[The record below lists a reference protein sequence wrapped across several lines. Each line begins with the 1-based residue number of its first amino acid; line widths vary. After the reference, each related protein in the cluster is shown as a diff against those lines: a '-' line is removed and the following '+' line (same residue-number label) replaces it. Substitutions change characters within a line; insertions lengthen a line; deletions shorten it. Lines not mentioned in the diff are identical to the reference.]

1 MNCVPIQTILIVGIG
16 GGESAFWMQILVFLL
31 LAVGGGVYSLVKNK
45 RKEFRD
51 RQQKLA
57 EEARSYNTRGRWR
70 FQPPG
75 EHVGLRH
82 GDARKYMA
90 RTQDMQL
97 DVPKLTSET
106 ILGADTTHIG
116 MRDRPENERAGRRG
130 KDLHSG
136 MELLELP
143 FLVRVVEKTKG
154 NSRNDVTMRKL
165 NFKELLRREQLDRVN
180 SKALKVYAINQS
192 NLYGKA
198 IQCEAMR
205 ELAERTPNKSEHD
218 QLQPDHALSV

>member
-1 MNCVPIQTILIVGIG
+1 
-16 GGESAFWMQILVFLL
+16 MQILVFLL

-45 RKEFRD
+45 RKEFKD

-57 EEARSYNTRGRWR
+57 EEAGSYNTRGRWR

-82 GDARKYMA
+82 GDAQKYMA
-90 RTQDMQL
+90 KTQNVQL

-106 ILGADTTHIG
+106 ILGLDIADTG
-116 MRDRPENERAGRRG
+116 VRDRLEYELAGRKD
-130 KDLHSG
+130 KDLCSG
-136 MELLELP
+136 MELLELC

-165 NFKELLRREQLDRVN
+165 NFKELLRREQLNKVN